1 MTQPIE
7 HVRDAQRLDG
17 DAYVNL
23 FEIQFY
29 PSGSMFICPE
39 RKVTWQGD
47 EYDIWGLR
55 LTGVSSSSDD
65 ETSRPKLSLANF
77 TYTDEGEPVRGV
89 FSAVHAQQALEGSI
103 VIRRRVLKN
112 NLENDVNIKEEKRWR
127 VSRIASETPTVITL
141 ELRNTLDGP
150 RFTMPARK
158 FLPPEFA
165 QVTLY

>member
-23 FEIQFY
+23 FEILFY

-39 RKVTWQGD
+39 RHVTWQGN
-47 EYDIWGLR
+47 EYNSWGLR
-55 LTGVSSSSDD
+55 LTGVSTSSDD

-77 TYTDEGEPVRGV
+77 TYDENGDAVRGV
-89 FSAVHAQQALEGSI
+89 FSAIHAQQSLEGSI
-103 VIRRRVLKN
+103 VIRRRVLKY
-112 NLENDVNIKEEKRWR
+112 NLENNINIKEEKRWR
-127 VSRIASETPTVITL
+127 VSRIASETPNVITL